1 VIFSQLVYMVGKGEG
16 KGKGLNFLAFDS
28 VTFSQQVYM
37 VGEGEGIMFFSLWF
51 SDLQSAGVELMV
63 NKGKGEGE
71 IIRFLF
77 FDSVTFIHQV

>member
-1 VIFSQLVYMVGKGEG
+1 MVGKGEVKCKGLYFLAFDSVIFSQLVYMVGKGEG
-16 KGKGLNFLAFDS
+16 
-28 VTFSQQVYM
+28 
-37 VGEGEGIMFFSLWF
+37 IRFFSLWF
-51 SDLQSAGVELMV
+51 SDLQSAGVDLMV